1 MENCNILVSK
11 VPKLVYIENTRTLCF
26 PGVKIHDILVMFP
39 TIQKQL
45 PEADSLVIHVGS
57 NYIEQ
62 GSSECLKQD
71 FMDLIGAAK
80 YAGK

>member
-1 MENCNILVSK
+1 MS
-11 VPKLVYIENTRTLCF
+11 VYIGNTRTLCF
-26 PGVKIHDILVMFP
+26 PGVKIQDIQVKIP

-57 NYIEQ
+57 NYIKQ
-62 GSSECLKQD
+62 GSSECLEQD

-80 YAGK
+80 YAGKRLLTVSRVHFPQ